1 MKLVVVES
9 PYAGDLDRNLSYL
22 RHALQDCLERG
33 EAPFTSHALYPSALR
48 DDAEERALGIQAG
61 DAWRAAAI
69 QTVVYE
75 DYGITSGMR
84 DGIDAAKALGQEV
97 VYRKLFEK
105 EEEKAPPPKD
115 EWPVPASDLSTWL
128 LIESSGLTIHEC
140 PRCRFPYYDDR
151 GVPKRC
157 YRCAWSPLDVNDST
171 D

>member
-22 RHALQDCLERG
+22 RHALHDCLGRG
-33 EAPFTSHALYPSALR
+33 EAPFASHALYP
-48 DDAEERALGIQAG
+48 AEERALGIQAG
-61 DAWRAAAI
+61 DAWRAAAV

-84 DGIDAAKALGQEV
+84 DGIDAAKALGQEA

-105 EEEKAPPPKD
+105 EEEVEAPKD
-115 EWPVPASDLSTWL
+115 ERPVPTSDLSTWL
-128 LIESSGLTIHEC
+128 LIESSGLKIHEC
-140 PRCRFPYYDDR
+140 PRCRFPYYDNR